1 MESSLHRQLK
11 AEYAGPQARQE
22 VRLGRWRIDAVVDER
37 LIEVQH
43 ASLAAIRDKIQSL
56 LAEHSVLVV
65 KPIVA
70 RRRIVKLASLEG
82 PVRER
87 RLSPKQGTLLEL
99 FQELVHFTR
108 VFPHPR
114 LCLEVL
120 LVETEEHRYPGH
132 GRRRRWRKSDYEV
145 ADERLLAI
153 RSRLRLERAEDLL
166 QLLPQRPP
174 RTFDSAQLAAAIDRP
189 RWVAQQVA
197 YCLRNMGAAREVG
210 KRGNTRLYE
219 LTSAA

>member
-11 AEYAGPQARQE
+11 AVYAGPSDRQE

-43 ASLAAIRDKIQSL
+43 ASLAAIRDKIRSL
-56 LAEHSVLVV
+56 LDEHSVLVV

-70 RRRIVKLASLEG
+70 RRQIVKLAGPEG

-87 RLSPKQGTLLEL
+87 RQSPKRGTLLEL
-99 FQELVHFTR
+99 FHELVHFTR

-114 LCLEVL
+114 LSLEVL

-132 GRRRRWRKSDYEV
+132 GRRRRWRKSDFEV

-153 RSRLRLERAEDLL
+153 RSRLRLETAQDLL
-166 QLLPQRPP
+166 QLLPSRPP
-174 RTFDSAQLAAAIDRP
+174 PTFDSAQLAVAIDRP

-197 YCLRNMGAAREVG
+197 YCLRHMGAAREVG
-210 KRGNTRLYE
+210 KRGNTRLYQ
-219 LTSAA
+219 LASAA